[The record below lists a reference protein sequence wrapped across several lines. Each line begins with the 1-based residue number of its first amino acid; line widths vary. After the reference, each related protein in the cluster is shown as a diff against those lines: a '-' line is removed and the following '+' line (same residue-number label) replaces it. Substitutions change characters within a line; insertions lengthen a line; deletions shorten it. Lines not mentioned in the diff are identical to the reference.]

1 MKIITTISV
10 LFLVYAKGISQGVY
24 NNGANIVFSGA
35 AQMYIDGV
43 GSGHYLSATA
53 TTGSIAASASSS
65 ITLLGNWTNN
75 TTNKGFATPDG
86 GGVVLA
92 GNAQAIGGSTATA
105 FYNLTLTGNGVKT
118 LAVNSTTVGG
128 QAAFTGIL
136 AIGTSTLDLN
146 SNRLE
151 VTNSAV
157 GAITSG
163 ATGYILSET
172 NTAVNPSI
180 VRWYAR
186 TTSGAHIYPFGVAG
200 SKIPFTF
207 NITVAMAGA
216 SDYIDVSTRAT
227 PASNNAPW
235 AGVSN
240 FAAVTNMYSPNLP
253 SVDGSIP
260 DVVDRWW
267 DLTNSNAVTASLTFS
282 YRGIENTLT
291 GLNAFPNVI
300 GAQYWDGA
308 NWMPNNATYGSAA
321 GVSGA
326 SIGSVTT
333 PAVNKF
339 CPWVLSSVINPLPIE
354 LLNFDVSCV
363 NNEAVIEWCT
373 ATEQNNNHFSIDHS
387 VDGVNF
393 TSIGTIAGYGTSVVK
408 HCYKF
413 ITNSTIGDINYYRL
427 SQTDNSGK
435 ITTFK
440 IVALESCGNAIDN
453 MVLTN
458 TGTKQVGV
466 LVNANEDAKIELFV
480 HNTLGQIL
488 EVKSLEIKKGY
499 NALAFDLSHLAN
511 ALYYISV
518 YKGNILQTSKKI
530 IVSDLEN

>member
-1 MKIITTISV
+1 MKLKAYSIIFLSA
-10 LFLVYAKGISQGVY
+10 LFTNSFSQGVY

-35 AQMYIDGV
+35 AQMYIDGL

-53 TTGSIAASASSS
+53 TTGSITASASSS

-92 GNAQAIGGSTATA
+92 GNAQSIGGSAATA
-105 FYNLTLTGNGVKT
+105 FYNLTLAGNGVKT

-128 QAAFTGIL
+128 QATFTGIL
-136 AIGTSTLDLN
+136 SVGTSTLNLN
-146 SNRLE
+146 SNRIDI
-151 VTNSAV
+151 TNSAV

-163 ATGYILSET
+163 ATGYVLSET

-186 TTSGAHIYPFGVAG
+186 NTTGAHVYPFGVAG

-207 NITVAMAGA
+207 NISVAMGA
-216 SDYIDVSTRAT
+216 TDYVDVSTRAT
-227 PASNNAPW
+227 AANDNLPW
-235 AGVSN
+235 AGASN
-240 FAAVTNMYSPNLP
+240 FAAVTNMYSPNTP
-253 SVDGSIP
+253 YANGSIP
-260 DVVDRWW
+260 VVVDRWW
-267 DLTNSNAVTASLTFS
+267 DITNSNPVSASLTFS
-282 YRGIENTLT
+282 YRGTENTLT
-291 GLNAFPNVI
+291 GVNAAPALI
-300 GAQYWDGA
+300 GAQYWGGSS
-308 NWMPNNATYGSAA
+308 WQPNNAVLGSAV

-333 PAVNKF
+333 PVVSSF
-339 CPWVLSSVINPLPIE
+339 CPWVLSSLINPLPIE

-373 ATEQNNNHFSIDHS
+373 ATEQNNNHFTIEYS

-440 IVALESCGNAIDN
+440 IVALESCGNATDN

-499 NALAFDLSHLAN
+499 NALAVDLSYVSN
-511 ALYYISV
+511 ALYYISI
-518 YKGNILQTSKKI
+518 YKGNVLQTSRKI
-530 IVSDLEN
+530 IVSDLGN

>member
-1 MKIITTISV
+1 MRFKLAIFFITVMYNAS
-10 LFLVYAKGISQGVY
+10 SQGVY

-53 TTGSIAASASSS
+53 TTGSITASASSS

-75 TTNKGFATPDG
+75 TTNKAFATPDG

-92 GNAQAIGGSTATA
+92 GNPQSIGGSAATA
-105 FYNLTLTGNGVKT
+105 FYNLTLAGNGVKM

-128 QAAFTGIL
+128 QATFTGIL

-146 SNRLE
+146 SNRLD
-151 VTNSAV
+151 VTNSSA
-157 GAITSG
+157 GAITS
-163 ATGYILSET
+163 AAAGYILSET

-180 VRWYAR
+180 VRWYMR
-186 TTSGAHIYPFGVAG
+186 TTTGAHVYPFGVAA

-207 NITVAMAGA
+207 NISVAMGA
-216 SDYIDVSTRAT
+216 TDYVDLSTRAAA
-227 PASNNAPW
+227 ASDNLPW
-235 AGVSN
+235 AGASN
-240 FAAVTNMYSPNLP
+240 FAAVTNMYSPNTP
-253 SVDGSIP
+253 YINGSIP
-260 DVVDRWW
+260 VVVDRWW
-267 DLTNSNAVTASLTFS
+267 DITNSNPVSASLTFS

-291 GLNAFPNVI
+291 GVNAAPALI
-300 GAQYWDGA
+300 GAQYWNGSS
-308 NWMPNNATYGSAA
+308 WQPNNAVLGSAA

-333 PAVNKF
+333 PVVSSF
-339 CPWVLSSVINPLPIE
+339 CPWVLSSLINPLPIE

-373 ATEQNNNHFSIDHS
+373 ATEQNNNHFTIEHS

-427 SQTDNSGK
+427 SQTDNGGE

-440 IVALESCGNAIDN
+440 TVALESCKNISDN

-466 LVNANEDAKIELFV
+466 LVNAKEDAKIELFV

-499 NALAFDLSHLAN
+499 NALAVDLNHVAN

-530 IVSDLEN
+530 IVSDLGN